1 MSLFMADSAFRET
14 NDQSDHIV
22 GIKNSNIIILQ
33 NSLLQFSCSFHLY
46 SYISLKYAKSSE
58 NYFGRSDASL
68 LTHCIGQNKTR

>member
-14 NDQSDHIV
+14 NDQSNHIV

-46 SYISLKYAKSSE
+46 SYISLKYA
-58 NYFGRSDASL
+58 
-68 LTHCIGQNKTR
+68 

>member
-14 NDQSDHIV
+14 NDQSDYIV

-46 SYISLKYAKSSE
+46 SYISLKMPNQVKMTFA
-58 NYFGRSDASL
+58 
-68 LTHCIGQNKTR
+68 GQMHHS